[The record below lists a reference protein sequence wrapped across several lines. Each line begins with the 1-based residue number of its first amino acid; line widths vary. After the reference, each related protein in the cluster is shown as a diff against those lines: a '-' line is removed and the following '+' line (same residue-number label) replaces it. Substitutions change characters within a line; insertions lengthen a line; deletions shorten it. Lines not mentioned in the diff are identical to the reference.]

1 MSSIKLT
8 ADSGGG
14 TFEIKAPSS
23 SANTRV
29 LTLPDT
35 GNLTLGG
42 PYGKILQVVS
52 VTKTDTASTSS
63 STYSLISGLSASI
76 TPSSSSNKILV
87 TLTLGAFAGQ
97 DVMDFLLTNG
107 ASTGGVIIQGDVVSG
122 KKSVSAGS
130 YAGGDSTGQ
139 GWYGIEGQTVQ
150 KLNSPASTS
159 QQTYYVYWKV
169 NTGTGY
175 LNRNKSDTN
184 QYAFRTGSTIT
195 LMEIA
200 A

>member
-35 GNLTLGG
+35 HNLTLGA
-42 PYGKILQVVS
+42 GKILQVVS

-63 STYSLISGLSASI
+63 QTYAAISGLSASI

-150 KLNSPASTS
+150 KLNSPGSTS
-159 QQTYYVYWKV
+159 EQTYYVYWKV